1 MTAAF
6 NIALPAAEP
15 KAVIIGFR
23 DEAKLDPIWAIR
35 PMIRIR
41 EGNGWIE
48 IPADIHSRKDN
59 ADEHR
64 SR

>member
-6 NIALPAAEP
+6 NIALPAPKP
-15 KAVIIGFR
+15 KAVIIGTAP
-23 DEAKLDPIWAIR
+23 DGTLVWATR

-41 EGNGWIE
+41 SGNGWIE
-48 IPADIHSRKDN
+48 IPADTLSRKDN

-64 SR
+64 AR